1 MKLLSV
7 KIVIFAMMSVC
18 NVLVHHLR
26 SQVYSHV
33 AALLNL
39 RYSVMILHI
48 MGQTVYGEQ
57 IPGLDT
63 R

>member
-7 KIVIFAMMSVC
+7 KVVIFAMMSVC

-26 SQVYSHV
+26 SQMYSHV

-39 RYSVMILHI
+39 RHSVMILHI

>member
-1 MKLLSV
+1 MKQLSV
-7 KIVIFAMMSVC
+7 KLVIFAMMSVC
-18 NVLVHHLR
+18 NVLVHRLR
-26 SQVYSHV
+26 SQMYSHV

-39 RYSVMILHI
+39 RHSVILHI

>member
-1 MKLLSV
+1 M
-7 KIVIFAMMSVC
+7 
-18 NVLVHHLR
+18 
-26 SQVYSHV
+26 YSHV